1 MSMTAIV
8 EKNILK
14 SGAVGRSVNRYWSVG
29 SSQIIKGSRD
39 CLEQETIPSLL
50 STGWFQGQL

>member
-14 SGAVGRSVNRYWSVG
+14 SAAVGRSVNRNWSVG

-50 STGWFQGQL
+50 STGWFQGQF